1 MGYEKFG
8 RYRAM
13 DIHAITLDEYL
24 NLEDHER
31 NDRSHW
37 WYISNKQHLVLG
49 DEVVGY
55 IENREV
61 KLFEKRVLYK
71 QAYFKEVKAKM
82 KAAAPTPVYKIVS
95 ERPTVEAL
103 AKEGEKKLEV
113 VSTVAE
119 KNLQES
125 LGVGEEKLAQF
136 AAEGEKKVEAV
147 QRKPRPRK
155 KRTMEG

>member
-1 MGYEKFG
+1 MGYKKFG

-13 DIHAITLDEYL
+13 DIYAITLDEYL
-24 NLEDHER
+24 NLKDDER
-31 NDRSHW
+31 VGCSHW
-37 WYISNKQHLVLG
+37 WYISDEQHLVYG
-49 DEVVGY
+49 DQVVGY

-61 KLFEKRVLYK
+61 KLYAQRRSYK
-71 QAYFKEVKAKM
+71 QVYFKEIKAKA
-82 KAAAPTPVYKIVS
+82 KVATPVYKVVS

-103 AKEGEKKLEV
+103 AKEGEKKLEA
-113 VSTVAE
+113 VSAVAE